1 MNARAQLASRRHAAI
16 IAADLNSDVSCLV
29 FPNVSETLTVRGSAM
44 SKPAWMDDLFGSID
58 GMDADR
64 FVSFLTGDAIFRYGS
79 NPPVEGKAAVREAVA
94 GVFSMFRAL
103 THTVEG
109 VWAHPDAVFVQ
120 GTVQY
125 TMHDGSAVSLPFLD
139 CFKVDGE
146 KIREFLVYI
155 DPTALAAAR

>member
-1 MNARAQLASRRHAAI
+1 MPTARGG
-16 IAADLNSDVSCLV
+16 VM
-29 FPNVSETLTVRGSAM
+29 G
-44 SKPAWMDDLFGSID
+44 KPAWIDGLIASID

-79 NPPVEGKAAVREAVA
+79 NPPVEGKGAVREAVA

-103 THTVEG
+103 THTLEG

-125 TMHDGSAVSLPFLD
+125 TMHDGSAVSLPFVD
-139 CFKVDGE
+139 CFKMDGE
-146 KIREFLVYI
+146 KIREFLIYI
-155 DPTALAAAR
+155 DPTPLAG